1 MKKTVIFILLFM
13 GVVLYAIDPVEGGD
27 TSICYIPEQSKSSA
41 NLDLCSYM
49 ETQDDFAVDICKFAP
64 DIPGFT
70 KKTNTLSLKS
80 DEHMKDFCEKSVQE
94 QAQSAIKDIDRFS
107 KENNFNFGTSSDATD
122 ANEKE
127 AGRFFATSGSPKEI
141 MKNSESISRQALYSG
156 NQKVM
161 REVVNYA
168 KNSNTAMSNVKLKD
182 LSAPSDYTNY
192 LLDRKALVKGSFS
205 DHYSQSPLAVTSE
218 ARNKVQDTDDPKTA
232 IDETKQITANA
243 SDKIDFGTNKR
254 IQLYLDAS
262 AKNNDY
268 AIPTQEMVNLLREDL
283 RPEAIAN
290 IKQQMKRETLI
301 ISELMQ
307 IDQAR
312 KDILTISGNKAAVIT
327 RQFNTTEATKK
338 IDDLIDDT
346 SGGSGTD
353 GLGGGSNTSNDS
365 SRSDGGGGNYY
376 EFDPNNPDNWI
387 GFDPD
392 DPTTWPTGFDP
403 NDPITWP
410 AGFDPNNPITWPA
423 GFDPNNPITWPAGFD
438 PNDPGTWI
446 TIPGTN
452 TTIATL
458 GTNTTIEV
466 PISGTGSG
474 GININDIT
482 KSIISCATHCA
493 THSNG
498 FVEYVKI
505 CVDKCITSSF
515 LNILGGI
522 NNCIMSGK

>member
-27 TSICYIPEQSKSSA
+27 TSICYVPEQSKSSA

-49 ETQDDFAVDICKFAP
+49 ETQDDFVVDICKFAP
-64 DIPGFT
+64 DMPGFT
-70 KKTNTLSLKS
+70 KKTNTLLLKS

-94 QAQSAIKDIDRFS
+94 QAQSAIKDIDKFS
-107 KENNFNFGTSSDATD
+107 KENNFNFGTSNDATD

-182 LSAPSDYTNY
+182 ISAPSDYTNY

-205 DHYSQSPLAVTSE
+205 DHYSQSPLVVTSE
-218 ARNKVQDTDDPKTA
+218 ARNKVQDTDDPKAA
-232 IDETKQITANA
+232 IDEAKQITANA

-365 SRSDGGGGNYY
+365 SRSGGGGGSNYY

-387 GFDPD
+387 
-392 DPTTWPTGFDP
+392 GFDP

-466 PISGTGSG
+466 PISGGNSG
-474 GININDIT
+474 DTNTCVNDININAIGIAILSNI
-482 KSIISCATHCA
+482 SICLANCVYNIDVTIA
-493 THSNG
+493 N
-498 FVEYVKI
+498 I
-505 CVDKCITSSF
+505 C
-515 LNILGGI
+515 I
-522 NNCIMSGK
+522 NNCIHNGIVNGLKSAGLK